1 MNEGDNSDHNNNE
14 SGETSGSAT
23 REHVAL
29 VPKKGPHSSTVWNFF
44 GFDPEDVAQKNVIC
58 MHYAPVKAKTGNIV
72 NRLNHLQRHHKIQ
85 YEQATKDKPKNKKSG
100 RQTTQTSIT
109 QAHPCVCVSV

>member
-44 GFDPEDVAQKNVIC
+44 GFDPEDVAQK
-58 MHYAPVKAKTGNIV
+58 K
-72 NRLNHLQRHHKIQ
+72 RHLHALCPR
-85 YEQATKDKPKNKKSG
+85 
-100 RQTTQTSIT
+100 
-109 QAHPCVCVSV
+109 